1 MEAIARALILA
12 CKHIDDRHH
21 FENDEDV
28 EVLEAIAA
36 ELNDAS
42 DAERN
47 CLVEAAKKLGVD
59 AWPEEMGII

>member
-1 MEAIARALILA
+1 MEAIARALVLA

-21 FENDEDV
+21 FENDDDV
-28 EVLEAIAA
+28 AALEAIAA

-42 DAERN
+42 DAERT
-47 CLVEAAKKLGVD
+47 CLVEAAKKLGME